1 MDIDILYIFAA
12 LNKTN
17 IIQQIKIKMIRD
29 FRNCS
34 NNIIRFE
41 QNQEAGNLPEVK
53 DDNGM
58 ASKSNDGH
66 LNEHDAKAIGSVCDC
81 IGKVALCTVFGLAIC
96 KGVSL
101 IFSTDDKGNPKVE
114 IN

>member
-12 LNKTN
+12 LNKIN

-53 DDNGM
+53 DDNGTTQKNNVGYLNKYD
-58 ASKSNDGH
+58 AIVGIGICIVFLAAIFNDKSVEFSNGN
-66 LNEHDAKAIGSVCDC
+66 LKAK
-81 IGKVALCTVFGLAIC
+81 T
-96 KGVSL
+96 
-101 IFSTDDKGNPKVE
+101 N
-114 IN
+114 